1 MNQSETESSGL
12 IVSYLLDGKGGGKLL
27 DWEGV
32 RHWTKDQGVLWAHFN
47 MRSTEVQEWIYHQ
60 SGLDPIVAEALLAEE
75 TRPRSL
81 PIGEGLLVVLRG
93 VNLNPGADPEDMVS
107 IRLWIEQERIIS
119 VRIRRLLS
127 VDDMREAIN
136 NNRGPKTAGEF
147 VADLSERLVT
157 RMADGIDTIDDAVD
171 ELQETILTTES
182 HQLRSI
188 IAGLRREIII
198 IRRYLA
204 PQRDAIARLFNER
217 VSWVTDTDRMRLR
230 ETADRMTRFVEDLDS
245 ARERAAVAQEE
256 LLGRLSEQM
265 NKRMYLLSLV
275 AAIFLPLGFLTGL
288 LGINVGGIPGA
299 EYHWGFALVTLMIV
313 ILVVVQVVIFRFKK
327 WM

>member
-1 MNQSETESSGL
+1 MNQSDTESSGL
-12 IVSYLLDGKGGGKLL
+12 IVSYLLDGEGGGKLL

-47 MRSTEVQEWIYHQ
+47 MRSTEAREWINYK
-60 SGLDPIVAEALLAEE
+60 SSLDPIVTEALLAEE

-81 PIGEGLLVVLRG
+81 PIGDGLLVVLRG
-93 VNLNPGADPEDMVS
+93 VNLIPGADPEDMVS
-107 IRLWIEQERIIS
+107 IRMWIDQERIIS

-147 VADLSERLVT
+147 LVDLCERLVT
-157 RMADGIDTIDDAVD
+157 RMADVIDTLNDAVD

-188 IAGLRREIII
+188 IADLRREIII

-204 PQRDAIARLFNER
+204 PQRDAIVRLFSER
-217 VSWVTDTDRMRLR
+217 VSWMTDTDRMQLR
-230 ETADRMTRFVEDLDS
+230 EVADRMTRFVEDLDS

-265 NKRMYLLSLV
+265 DKRMYLLSLV

-313 ILVVVQVVIFRFKK
+313 ILVIVQVVIFRIKK

>member
-1 MNQSETESSGL
+1 MSEAEANGL
-12 IVSYLLDGKGGGKLL
+12 IVSYLLDASGGGKLL
-27 DWEGV
+27 DWDGV
-32 RHWTKDQGVLWAHFN
+32 RQWSKEQGMLWAHFN
-47 MRSTEVQEWIYHQ
+47 MRSVEAQEWIKHQ
-60 SGLDPIVAEALLAEE
+60 SGLDHIIAEALLAEE

-81 PIGEGLLVVLRG
+81 HIGDGLLVVLRG

-107 IRLWIEQERIIS
+107 IRLWIEQDRIIS

-136 NNRGPKTAGEF
+136 NGRGPKTAGEF
-147 VADLSERLVT
+147 ITDLCERLVT
-157 RMADGIDTIDDAVD
+157 RMAQVIDSIDDAVD
-171 ELQETILTTES
+171 DLQEQILTTES

-204 PQRDAIARLFNER
+204 PQRDAIVRLVSER
-217 VSWVTDTDRMRLR
+217 VLWITDTDRMRLR
-230 ETADRMTRFVEDLDS
+230 EIGDRMTRFVEDLDS

-265 NKRMYLLSLV
+265 DKRMYLLSLV

-299 EYHWGFALVTLMIV
+299 EYHWGFALVSIMIV
-313 ILVVVQVVIFRFKK
+313 VLVVVQIVIFKIKK

>member
-1 MNQSETESSGL
+1 MNHPDIESDGL
-12 IVSYLLDGKGGGKLL
+12 IISYQLDAKGGGKRL
-27 DWEGV
+27 DWSGV
-32 RHWTKDQGVLWAHFN
+32 RQWTKDQGVLWVHFN
-47 MRSTEVQEWIYHQ
+47 MRSPTAQEWIKHE
-60 SGLDPIVAEALLAEE
+60 SGLDPIVSEALLAEE

-81 PIGEGLLVVLRG
+81 PIGDGLLVVLRG
-93 VNLNPGADPEDMVS
+93 VNLNPGANPEDMVS
-107 IRLWIEQERIIS
+107 IRIWIEQERIIS

-127 VDDMREAIN
+127 VDDMREAIEN
-136 NNRGPKTAGEF
+136 HRGPKTAGEF
-147 VADLSERLVT
+147 IADLCERLVT
-157 RMADGIDTIDDAVD
+157 RMADVIDTIDDAVD
-171 ELQETILTTES
+171 DLQEQILTTES

-188 IAGLRREIII
+188 IAGLRREVII

-204 PQRDAIARLFNER
+204 PQRDAIVRLFSER
-217 VSWVTDTDRMRLR
+217 VSWMTDTDRMRLR
-230 ETADRMTRFVEDLDS
+230 EIGDRMTRFVEDLDS

-265 NKRMYLLSLV
+265 DKRMYLLSLV

-313 ILVVVQVVIFRFKK
+313 ILVIVQVVIFRFKK

>member
-1 MNQSETESSGL
+1 MSELETESNGL
-12 IVSYLLDGKGGGKLL
+12 IVSYLFDAKGGGTRL
-27 DWEGV
+27 DWDGV
-32 RHWTKDQGVLWAHFN
+32 RRWDKAHGILWAHFN
-47 MRSTEVQEWIYHQ
+47 MRSATAQEWVKQQ

-81 PIGEGLLVVLRG
+81 PIGDGLLVVLRG
-93 VNLNPGADPEDMVS
+93 VNLNPGANPEDMVS

-147 VADLSERLVT
+147 IVDLCERLVT
-157 RMADGIDTIDDAVD
+157 RMADVIDTIDDAVD
-171 ELQETILTTES
+171 ELQEKILITES
-182 HQLRSI
+182 HQLRSL
-188 IAGLRREIII
+188 IAGLRREVIT

-204 PQRDAIARLFNER
+204 PQRDAIVRLVTER
-217 VSWVTDTDRMRLR
+217 VSWVTDKDRMRLR
-230 ETADRMTRFVEDLDS
+230 EIADRMTRYVEDLDS

-256 LLGRLSEQM
+256 LIGRLSEQM
-265 NKRMYLLSLV
+265 DKRMYLLSLV
-275 AAIFLPLGFLTGL
+275 AAIFLPLGFITGL

-313 ILVVVQVVIFRFKK
+313 ILVVVQVVIFKAKK